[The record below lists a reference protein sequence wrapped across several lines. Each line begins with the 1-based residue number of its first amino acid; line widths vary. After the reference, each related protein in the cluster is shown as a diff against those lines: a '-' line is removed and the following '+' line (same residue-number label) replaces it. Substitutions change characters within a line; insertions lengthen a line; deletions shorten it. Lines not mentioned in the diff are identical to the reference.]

1 MTQHLSED
9 ETLAAV
15 PPLTRTRLT
24 AWIAAEVVVPVPTP
38 RGPAFRRLDVAR
50 LALACELADDF
61 DLAADA
67 LALVLTLVDRLQ
79 RAEAD
84 LAALSR
90 ALAAEPEEVRRRI
103 GASLGAR
110 PS

>member
-15 PPLTRTRLT
+15 PPLTRTRLA

-38 RGPAFRRLDVAR
+38 RGPAFRELDVAR
-50 LALACELADDF
+50 LALACELADEF
-61 DLAADA
+61 ELAADA
-67 LALVLTLVDRLQ
+67 LALVLTLVDRLN

-84 LAALSR
+84 LAALTR
-90 ALAAEPEEVRRRI
+90 ALASEQEDIRRRI
-103 GASLGAR
+103 GAGLQR
-110 PS
+110 

>member
-24 AWIAAEVVVPVPTP
+24 AWIAAEVVTP
-38 RGPAFRRLDVAR
+38 EHTPGGPAFRDLDVAR
-50 LALACELADDF
+50 LALACELADAY

-67 LALVLTLVDRLQ
+67 LALVLTLVDRLH

-84 LAALSR
+84 LATLSR
-90 ALAAEPEEVRRRI
+90 ALAAEPEDIRRRV
-103 GASLGAR
+103 GAGLR
-110 PS
+110 R